1 MGLILDGI
9 KFELNTNTRETAF
22 FVETENG
29 KVTKYGYDISFR
41 PGDFHGEK
49 ISPGLIVNDI
59 KINIKDINKLKN
71 KTFFTFT
78 IIKSLLRENLFI
90 VWEAEPIIRCRI
102 KVMEIKNDKAHL
114 KGRGR
119 VYTDTSVKPRKKANF
134 KLDCWL
140 PVITDVKDW
149 EKFGL

>member
-1 MGLILDGI
+1 MGLILDEI
-9 KFELNTNTRETAF
+9 NFELNTNTRQTAF

-29 KVTKYGYDISFR
+29 KVVKYGYDISFQ
-41 PGDFHGEK
+41 PADFYGEK
-49 ISPGLIVNDI
+49 LAPSLIINDI
-59 KINIKDINKLKN
+59 KVNVKTVENLKN
-71 KTFFTFT
+71 KTFHTYS

-90 VWEAEPIIRCRI
+90 AWEAEPVIRCRI
-102 KVMEIKNDKAHL
+102 QVKEIKNDKAHL
-114 KGRGR
+114 TGKGR